1 MVFPDD
7 FYGLILC
14 MTIDK
19 LSVIMMLFVDKTYC
33 DEMILSVFG
42 LKCFITIK
50 YSDIMENKKTL
61 FTRFLRPLYLE
72 NTKT

>member
-1 MVFPDD
+1 
-7 FYGLILC
+7 
-14 MTIDK
+14 
-19 LSVIMMLFVDKTYC
+19 MMLFVDKTYC